1 MGVTNGHNAN
11 MIAEKRRVINAM
23 KDDCIRGKQK
33 YEIRE
38 KFTDGKYN
46 NDVCGDRSFYEY
58 WNDMIAK
65 FGEEFEANREQLK
78 SKFVSRYLFLYEKMI
93 EKNDLKGAREVLDSL
108 KRMTGMDDPIQAEID
123 VNGGFVIDF
132 GLDNIVKDGEEQKD

>member
-1 MGVTNGHNAN
+1 MAFTKGHNAN
-11 MIAEKRRVINAM
+11 VIAEKRRIINAM

-46 NDVCGDRSFYEY
+46 NDVCSDRSFYEY

-65 FGEEFEANREQLK
+65 FGEEFESNREQLK

-108 KRMTGMDDPIQAEID
+108 KRMTGMDDPSKLDLNMSGDIQ
-123 VNGGFVIDF
+123 IDF
-132 GLDNIVKDGEEQKD
+132 GFTNEKDKE